1 MSHRARTTR
10 RCAKHQADS
19 ARVVHIGVPPSTDL
33 GSGPRVAVRDRTV
46 DGMDLPPLAFRSAL
60 LDHGWTDPEVRRML
74 RSGSISP
81 VRRGSY
87 RLREEPDTPEAR
99 HALLV
104 RATLPH
110 LAPGWVVSDVSAAV
124 LLGLPVWNLPLDR
137 VHVARDGTSGGRV
150 TRGVHRHL
158 APLDPSEIVHVDG
171 IPVTSPAR
179 TVVDTASRAPFEQAV
194 VVADA
199 ALAPRDGGP
208 LTDRAALTAA
218 VARSARHGRAAASRA
233 VAFADGGGRSP
244 GESRSRVA
252 MWRAGLPAPVLQ
264 YEVRTADGRLVGIV
278 DFAWPELRT
287 VGEFDG
293 RVKYGGRLLR
303 PGQSAA
309 DVLFEEKRR
318 EDGIRAEDLGMTRWT
333 WADLDPFDPVADRL
347 RGRFRGPAH
356 LLVVRAWPDMRG

>member
-1 MSHRARTTR
+1 
-10 RCAKHQADS
+10 
-19 ARVVHIGVPPSTDL
+19 
-33 GSGPRVAVRDRTV
+33 
-46 DGMDLPPLAFRSAL
+46 MDLPPLAFRSAL
-60 LDHGWTDPEVRRML
+60 LDNGWTDPELRRKL
-74 RSGSISP
+74 RSGAITP

-87 RLREEPDTPEAR
+87 RLRAAPDTPEAR

-124 LLGLPVWNLPLDR
+124 LLGLPIWNLPLDR
-137 VHVARDGTSGGRV
+137 VHVSRDGTGGGRV

-158 APLDPSEIVHVDG
+158 VPLDPSEIVHVDG
-171 IPVTSPAR
+171 IALTSPAR

-199 ALAPRDGGP
+199 ALAPREGGP
-208 LTDRAALTAA
+208 LTDRAALIAA
-218 VARSARHGRAAASRA
+218 VERSTRHGLAAARRA

-264 YEVRTADGRLVGIV
+264 YEVRTAAGRLVGIV

-293 RVKYGGRLLR
+293 RIKYGERLLR

-309 DVLFEEKRR
+309 DAVYDEKLR
-318 EDGIRAEDLGMTRWT
+318 EDDIRAEDLSMTRWT
-333 WADLDPFDPVADRL
+333 WPDIDGFTPVAGRL
-347 RGRFRGPAH
+347 RSQFRGPAH

>member
-1 MSHRARTTR
+1 MRERREGARDR
-10 RCAKHQADS
+10 LEVR
-19 ARVVHIGVPPSTDL
+19 RVVHIAVPAST
-33 GSGPRVAVRDRTV
+33 GFGAGRRGAAAGRTL

-60 LDHGWTDPEVRRML
+60 LDNGWTDPELRRKL
-74 RSGSISP
+74 RSGSITP

-87 RLREEPDTPEAR
+87 RTGTEPDTPEAR

-104 RATLPH
+104 RATVPH

-137 VHVARDGTSGGRV
+137 VHVTRDGTGGGRV

-158 APLDPSEIVHVDG
+158 APLDPSEIVRVDG
-171 IPVTSPAR
+171 IRVTSPAR

-199 ALAPRDGGP
+199 ALAPRPGGP
-208 LTDRAALTAA
+208 LTDRVALTAA
-218 VARSARHGRAAASRA
+218 VDRSARHGRAAARRA

-264 YEVRTADGRLVGIV
+264 YEVRTADGRLVGTV
-278 DFAWPELRT
+278 DFGWPELHT

-293 RVKYGGRLLR
+293 RIKYGGRLLR
-303 PGQSAA
+303 PGQDAA
-309 DVLFEEKRR
+309 DAVYEEKLR
-318 EDGIRAEDLGMTRWT
+318 EDGIRAEDLAMTRWT
-333 WADLDPFDPVADRL
+333 WPDIDPFTAVADRL

-356 LLVVRAWPDMRG
+356 LLVVRAWPDIRG

>member
-1 MSHRARTTR
+1 
-10 RCAKHQADS
+10 
-19 ARVVHIGVPPSTDL
+19 
-33 GSGPRVAVRDRTV
+33 
-46 DGMDLPPLAFRSAL
+46 MDQPPLAFRRSL
-60 LDHGWTDPEVRRML
+60 LHNGWTDPELRRML
-74 RSGSISP
+74 RSRSITA

-87 RLREEPDTPEAR
+87 RLRAEPDTPEAR

-124 LLGLPVWNLPLDR
+124 LLGLPIWNLPLDR
-137 VHVARDGTSGGRV
+137 VHVARDGTGGGRI

-158 APLDPSEIVHVDG
+158 APLDPSEIVHVGG
-171 IPVTSPAR
+171 IAVTSPAR

-199 ALAPRDGGP
+199 ALAPRPGGP
-208 LTDRAALTAA
+208 LTDRAALAAA
-218 VARSARHGRAAASRA
+218 VDRSARHGRAGARRV

-252 MWRAGLPAPVLQ
+252 MWRAGLPAPLLQ
-264 YEVRTADGRLVGIV
+264 YEVRTAEGRLVGTV
-278 DFAWPELRT
+278 DFGWPDLRT

-293 RVKYGGRLLR
+293 RIKYGEPFLR

-309 DVLFEEKRR
+309 DAVYEEKLR

-333 WADLDPFDPVADRL
+333 WPDIDPFTLVASRL
-347 RGRFRGPAH
+347 RSRFRGPAH
-356 LLVVRAWPDMRG
+356 LLVARAWPDMRG